1 MKLRK
6 QSKQL
11 SSKPPGQP
19 TRKSVP
25 RASPK
30 DRDPPIS
37 VHKRSPEVDQTINSF
52 VYAFAFR
59 SFWILIFVNI
69 HMMCLLSSTVFTEV
83 LSSLMIIICHL
94 YIFKCY
100 WCPVLNEQP

>member
-37 VHKRSPEVDQTINSF
+37 VHKRSPEVDQTVAICGFVDSLDFPLFHHRRYSLYVLVLLCSF
-52 VYAFAFR
+52 DK
-59 SFWILIFVNI
+59 SFSYKTRNNNNF
-69 HMMCLLSSTVFTEV
+69 
-83 LSSLMIIICHL
+83 
-94 YIFKCY
+94 
-100 WCPVLNEQP
+100 

>member
-19 TRKSVP
+19 TRESVP

-59 SFWILIFVNI
+59 SFWIHLRKYSYDVLAQRYSF
-69 HMMCLLSSTVFTEV
+69 HRSS
-83 LSSLMIIICHL
+83 
-94 YIFKCY
+94 
-100 WCPVLNEQP
+100 

>member
-11 SSKPPGQP
+11 SSKPPAQP
-19 TRKSVP
+19 QRKSVP

-37 VHKRSPEVDQTINSF
+37 VHKRSPEVDQTINSL
-52 VYAFAFR
+52 VYTFTFR
-59 SFWILIFVNI
+59 SFCILIFVNI
-69 HMMCLLSSTVFTEV
+69 LMMCLLSGTVFTEV
-83 LSSLMIIICHL
+83 LSAKLTVVTIM
-94 YIFKCY
+94 
-100 WCPVLNEQP
+100 